1 MEIAR
6 FPMSFLLLNYYKL
19 AQFSI
24 KTRIMPFRLTKR
36 KFLLKQNIQQV
47 VFREVILFPRYI
59 IVVSSLLFLI
69 KKLLL

>member
-36 KFLLKQNIQQV
+36 KFLLKRNIRQV

>member
-24 KTRIMPFRLTKR
+24 KTRIMLFRMTKR
-36 KFLLKQNIQQV
+36 KFLLKRNIRQV

>member
-6 FPMSFLLLNYYKL
+6 FPMSFLLQNYYKL

-36 KFLLKQNIQQV
+36 KFLLKRNIRQV

>member
-36 KFLLKQNIQQV
+36 KFLLKRNIQQV

>member
-6 FPMSFLLLNYYKL
+6 FQMSFLLLNYYKL

-36 KFLLKQNIQQV
+36 KFLLKRNIRQV